1 MFHIFNS
8 LEHEPCNCD
17 SYIEREPI
25 ETMKLNILDAKVV
38 SREVESGVWLA
49 TEMCR
54 KYSDKTLS
62 LKNYR
67 YQICILYVC
76 SFNGHQ

>member
-25 ETMKLNILDAKVV
+25 ETMKLNISSAKVV
-38 SREVESGVWLA
+38 GREVESGIVKSRL
-49 TEMCR
+49 TI
-54 KYSDKTLS
+54 K
-62 LKNYR
+62 
-67 YQICILYVC
+67 
-76 SFNGHQ
+76 SFEVSIGSRSI

>member
-38 SREVESGVWLA
+38 GWGERHNHL
-49 TEMCR
+49 EMLQNTFSIGSCLHMIITIAMQ
-54 KYSDKTLS
+54 SAS
-62 LKNYR
+62 QLK
-67 YQICILYVC
+67 I
-76 SFNGHQ
+76 